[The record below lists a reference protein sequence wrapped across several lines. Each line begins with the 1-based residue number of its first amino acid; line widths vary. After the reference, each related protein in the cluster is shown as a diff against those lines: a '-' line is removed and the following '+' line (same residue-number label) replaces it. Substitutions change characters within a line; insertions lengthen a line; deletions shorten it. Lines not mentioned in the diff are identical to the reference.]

1 MQRIAARL
9 LIVFIAC
16 TAWAQTPQKGAPPSA
31 PQRAAH
37 VLTDDEKEILKHREL
52 LENLELLQNFEKI
65 KYLDFLAARKADKNK
80 EKKAPKP
87 VAKADERKDVNP

>member
-1 MQRIAARL
+1 MQKIAARFL
-9 LIVFIAC
+9 VLFIAC

-31 PQRAAH
+31 SQHAGH

-65 KYLDFLAARKADKNK
+65 KYLDFLAARKADKDK

-87 VAKADERKDVNP
+87 VAKADEPKNVNP